1 MTELVQKGAFAF
13 IGNLFANIFNRAEGS
28 NNNKNEPNAAQSKAE
43 TFARGTNTNYNNYEY
58 SEVVMPERSNTA
70 VNSNSNSNSSNEL
83 PTSKSTMS
91 EITSSF
97 GSNNA
102 VAEMA
107 RLYGIL
113 NLNKAKAQAH
123 IQGQIKDAA
132 ATKAE
137 GFLNNEPVV
146 SEVVMPEIK
155 STFGSHGA
163 IVDQARVMG
172 ILNVKARAEN
182 ANAPVNNE
190 AVAELAR
197 TAGILNLEHAK
208 EEANVQ
214 GSVSAA
220 STKAEGFINNEPVFS
235 EVVMPEI
242 KSTFGSH
249 GAIADQA
256 RVMGILNVKA
266 QAENANAPVNNEA
279 VAELARTAGI
289 LNLERAKEEANV
301 QGSISAAS
309 TKAEAF
315 INNDPVISEISMPAM
330 KSTFGE
336 HGAVAELARIYG
348 ILGVNARAVPN
359 TKTEETATAVT
370 ATAEDINMG
379 YADAIAAFARFNLG
393 SKANKANEKTAD
405 NAQASTFDSLA
416 AYALKYASMGPV
428 SAPAIVELERQV
440 AAGTLELEQNT
451 QQASA
456 KSTKTTK
463 AQGATFDAIAAYA
476 LKYASMGPVS
486 APAIVELERQVAAGT
501 LELEQNTQQAS
512 AKSTKTTKAQGATF
526 DAIAAYALK
535 YASMGPVSAPAIVEL
550 ERQVA
555 AGTLEL
561 EQNTQQASAKSTKT
575 TKAQGATFDAIA
587 AYALKYASMAPVSA
601 PAAVGNFASLELD
614 RKANETV
621 AQTASQTSAKVASTR
636 AAQFDALASY
646 AHKFAG
652 VTATA
657 TPVAMGAF
665 VEQATAQN
673 NTVEPEFHY
682 TMTDFGAIADFARNV
697 NNGIK
702 GNTATAAKAETE
714 AVNAGEM
721 FKAFALESSLE
732 LRGEDKAEAEEI
744 KLNAPSEILTSR
756 ALVALSENESLS
768 REELEDKYLGFF
780 SWLDPVQGRI
790 MADLAQALHE
800 SEQERPTTTMTVANE
815 QIAAKW
821 QQIVTQLSAP
831 TLKHPVRLEAA
842 NDQERAA

>member
-70 VNSNSNSNSSNEL
+70 VNSNSNNSNEL

-309 TKAEAF
+309 TKAEGF

-370 ATAEDINMG
+370 AVTATAEDINMG

-393 SKANKANEKTAD
+393 SNANKANKANEKTAD

-428 SAPAIVELERQV
+428 SAPAIVELERQA

-486 APAIVELERQVAAGT
+486 APAIVELERQA
-501 LELEQNTQQAS
+501 
-512 AKSTKTTKAQGATF
+512 
-526 DAIAAYALK
+526 
-535 YASMGPVSAPAIVEL
+535 
-550 ERQVA
+550 A

-601 PAAVGNFASLELD
+601 PAAVGTFASLELD

-702 GNTATAAKAETE
+702 GNTATAAKAKTE
-714 AVNAGEM
+714 AEAVSAGEM
-721 FKAFALESSLE
+721 FKAFALESSLELRDENTATNTASVAQEDAVSARDMVNAFALESSLE

>member
-70 VNSNSNSNSSNEL
+70 VNSNSNNSNEL

-309 TKAEAF
+309 TKAEGF

-370 ATAEDINMG
+370 AVTATAEDINMG

-393 SKANKANEKTAD
+393 SNANKANKANEKTAD

-428 SAPAIVELERQV
+428 SAPAIVELERQ
-440 AAGTLELEQNT
+440 A
-451 QQASA
+451 
-456 KSTKTTK
+456 
-463 AQGATFDAIAAYA
+463 
-476 LKYASMGPVS
+476 
-486 APAIVELERQVAAGT
+486 
-501 LELEQNTQQAS
+501 
-512 AKSTKTTKAQGATF
+512 
-526 DAIAAYALK
+526 
-535 YASMGPVSAPAIVEL
+535 
-550 ERQVA
+550 A

-601 PAAVGNFASLELD
+601 PAAVGTFASLELD

-702 GNTATAAKAETE
+702 GNTATAAKAKTE
-714 AVNAGEM
+714 AEAVSAGEM
-721 FKAFALESSLE
+721 FKAFALESSLELRDENTATNTASVAQEDAVSARDMVNAFALESSLE

>member
-1 MTELVQKGAFAF
+1 
-13 IGNLFANIFNRAEGS
+13 
-28 NNNKNEPNAAQSKAE
+28 
-43 TFARGTNTNYNNYEY
+43 
-58 SEVVMPERSNTA
+58 
-70 VNSNSNSNSSNEL
+70 
-83 PTSKSTMS
+83 
-91 EITSSF
+91 
-97 GSNNA
+97 
-102 VAEMA
+102 
-107 RLYGIL
+107 
-113 NLNKAKAQAH
+113 
-123 IQGQIKDAA
+123 
-132 ATKAE
+132 
-137 GFLNNEPVV
+137 
-146 SEVVMPEIK
+146 
-155 STFGSHGA
+155 
-163 IVDQARVMG
+163 
-172 ILNVKARAEN
+172 
-182 ANAPVNNE
+182 
-190 AVAELAR
+190 
-197 TAGILNLEHAK
+197 
-208 EEANVQ
+208 
-214 GSVSAA
+214 
-220 STKAEGFINNEPVFS
+220 
-235 EVVMPEI
+235 
-242 KSTFGSH
+242 
-249 GAIADQA
+249 
-256 RVMGILNVKA
+256 
-266 QAENANAPVNNEA
+266 
-279 VAELARTAGI
+279 
-289 LNLERAKEEANV
+289 
-301 QGSISAAS
+301 
-309 TKAEAF
+309 
-315 INNDPVISEISMPAM
+315 
-330 KSTFGE
+330 
-336 HGAVAELARIYG
+336 
-348 ILGVNARAVPN
+348 
-359 TKTEETATAVT
+359 
-370 ATAEDINMG
+370 
-379 YADAIAAFARFNLG
+379 
-393 SKANKANEKTAD
+393 
-405 NAQASTFDSLA
+405 
-416 AYALKYASMGPV
+416 MGPV
-428 SAPAIVELERQV
+428 SAPAIVELERQ
-440 AAGTLELEQNT
+440 A
-451 QQASA
+451 
-456 KSTKTTK
+456 
-463 AQGATFDAIAAYA
+463 
-476 LKYASMGPVS
+476 
-486 APAIVELERQVAAGT
+486 
-501 LELEQNTQQAS
+501 
-512 AKSTKTTKAQGATF
+512 
-526 DAIAAYALK
+526 
-535 YASMGPVSAPAIVEL
+535 
-550 ERQVA
+550 A

>member
-428 SAPAIVELERQV
+428 SAPAIVELERQA
-440 AAGTLELEQNT
+440 AAGTLEL
-451 QQASA
+451 
-456 KSTKTTK
+456 K
-463 AQGATFDAIAAYA
+463 
-476 LKYASMGPVS
+476 
-486 APAIVELERQVAAGT
+486 
-501 LELEQNTQQAS
+501 
-512 AKSTKTTKAQGATF
+512 
-526 DAIAAYALK
+526 
-535 YASMGPVSAPAIVEL
+535 
-550 ERQVA
+550 
-555 AGTLEL
+555 
-561 EQNTQQASAKSTKT
+561 QNTQQASAKSTKT

>member
-428 SAPAIVELERQV
+428 SAPAIVELERQA

-486 APAIVELERQVAAGT
+486 APAIVELERQA
-501 LELEQNTQQAS
+501 
-512 AKSTKTTKAQGATF
+512 
-526 DAIAAYALK
+526 
-535 YASMGPVSAPAIVEL
+535 
-550 ERQVA
+550 A